1 MIAGFSYGTH
11 SADGV
16 DVAYCTG
23 GSGPP
28 LLLLHGFPQTHM
40 MWAQIAPKLA
50 QNFTVICADLRGYGA
65 SGTLVY
71 GAVKTQRVCNS
82 QRIVRGVFNQRIAK
96 G

>member
-1 MIAGFSYGTH
+1 MARTALTGLS
-11 SADGV
+11 
-16 DVAYCTG
+16 VAYCTG

-65 SGTLVY
+65 SGKPNGTENYSFRAMGSRSTITDVSAGVY
-71 GAVKTQRVCNS
+71 TVSSRRT
-82 QRIVRGVFNQRIAK
+82 
-96 G
+96 